1 MTIARV
7 LNPAVFLAAITM
19 GCAGPATAQV
29 CTHDGPVLTCN
40 GGRRGVTPKPHRE
53 NASNERLMIP
63 RA

>member
-29 CTHDGPVLTCN
+29 CTHDGPVVTCN
-40 GGRRGVTPKPHRE
+40 GGG
-53 NASNERLMIP
+53 A
-63 RA
+63 A